1 MIREKNVQSAQ
12 VAKFRPNSP
21 KVAKVAK
28 DNNFIAKKKL
38 TTFSLTQKRRT
49 NEPSAKDKKIKGGS

>member
-21 KVAKVAK
+21 KVAK
-28 DNNFIAKKKL
+28 DNNFIAKK
-38 TTFSLTQKRRT
+38 S
-49 NEPSAKDKKIKGGS
+49 

>member
-21 KVAKVAK
+21 KVANVAK
-28 DNNFIAKKKL
+28 DNNFIAKK
-38 TTFSLTQKRRT
+38 S
-49 NEPSAKDKKIKGGS
+49 